1 MTKTDADEKKLL
13 AAWDPRLRRLDAFYM
28 TSETSGEGG
37 TSESAP
43 LIVPFSSIT
52 AASAFKDLVFTL
64 PAKAAKALRE
74 AAGDWMNI
82 DVKGYSNGQSTT

>member
-1 MTKTDADEKKLL
+1 MS
-13 AAWDPRLRRLDAFYM
+13 
-28 TSETSGEGG
+28 SETTGEGQ
-37 TSESAP
+37 TSESIP

-74 AAGDWMNI
+74 AAGTWMNI
-82 DVKGYSNGQSTT
+82 DVKGYSNGQSSS